1 MESKNGSNSG
11 GGGPGSSGP
20 PSSATAAAGGV
31 APSTGSGTNSK
42 NRKAPPKKKE
52 KDTEV
57 AKQQQP
63 TKVEQ
68 FQTDHELFMQA
79 FESECLCFFFCRVSF
94 MFSCLVWAI
103 ASCVLFVCV
112 FPAFASDGS
121 LWNGH
126 PRARHTIS
134 TFFFVAVGGTAT
146 LQTVVVRG

>member
-20 PSSATAAAGGV
+20 TSATAAAGGI

-79 FESECLCFFFCRVSF
+79 FESECLCFFAVFLLCFLVWFGPSLRVFSVCVC
-94 MFSCLVWAI
+94 FSCL
-103 ASCVLFVCV
+103 CL
-112 FPAFASDGS
+112 
-121 LWNGH
+121 
-126 PRARHTIS
+126 
-134 TFFFVAVGGTAT
+134 
-146 LQTVVVRG
+146 